1 MFQPSPMY
9 GAGDAAAGPLIRR
22 PGVTAAPGPTTVS
35 VTVKKAVPAYNT
47 NVTNVTS
54 VASVGVA
61 TGGAPIGWR
70 DDESFRHSDSSFFPP
85 SVLFPPFFL
94 NVSF

>member
-22 PGVTAAPGPTTVS
+22 PGAVAAAPGGPTTVS

-61 TGGAPIGWR
+61 TGAPPIKG
-70 DDESFRHSDSSFFPP
+70 EG
-85 SVLFPPFFL
+85 
-94 NVSF
+94 

>member
-9 GAGDAAAGPLIRR
+9 GAGDAAAGPLIWR
-22 PGVTAAPGPTTVS
+22 PGPSTTVS

-47 NVTNVTS
+47 AVTNVTN

-61 TGGAPIGWR
+61 TGGKIGER
-70 DDESFRHSDSSFFPP
+70 E
-85 SVLFPPFFL
+85 
-94 NVSF
+94 

>member
-9 GAGDAAAGPLIRR
+9 GAHPGDAAAGPLIRR
-22 PGVTAAPGPTTVS
+22 PGAVGVGAPGAATTVS

-61 TGGAPIGWR
+61 TGGPRIRG
-70 DDESFRHSDSSFFPP
+70 EG
-85 SVLFPPFFL
+85 
-94 NVSF
+94 